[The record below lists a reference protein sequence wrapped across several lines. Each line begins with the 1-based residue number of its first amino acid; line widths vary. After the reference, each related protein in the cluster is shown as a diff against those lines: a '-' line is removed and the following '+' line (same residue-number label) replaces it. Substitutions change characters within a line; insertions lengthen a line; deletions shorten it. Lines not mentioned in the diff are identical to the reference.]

1 MKEFHLKNELL
12 LQAFWGGYMC
22 KNNCLKHCQGYFN
35 ADVGDYGRGFIEYC
49 IARNFNIHRV
59 PGYEQYYLKD
69 GTEMNMLHEYGNL
82 KEADIDAACAE
93 IDLLYHFV
101 QRN

>member
-35 ADVGDYGRGFIEYC
+35 ADAGNYGRGFIEYC

-69 GTEMNMLHEYGNL
+69 GTKMNMLHEYGKRQIL
-82 KEADIDAACAE
+82 TPP
-93 IDLLYHFV
+93 V
-101 QRN
+101 QKLICYITLFKRN

>member
-49 IARNFNIHRV
+49 IARNFN
-59 PGYEQYYLKD
+59 Y
-69 GTEMNMLHEYGNL
+69 T
-82 KEADIDAACAE
+82 
-93 IDLLYHFV
+93 
-101 QRN
+101 